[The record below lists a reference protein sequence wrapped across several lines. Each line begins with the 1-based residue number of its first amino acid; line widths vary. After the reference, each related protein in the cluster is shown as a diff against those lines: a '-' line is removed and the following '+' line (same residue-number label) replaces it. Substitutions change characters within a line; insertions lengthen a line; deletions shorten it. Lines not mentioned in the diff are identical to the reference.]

1 VLSCSQDGR
10 DIERQWRVD
19 GTPTALVPV
28 VLCLEPAV
36 CCPPACPPACLP
48 VCLQRYRRAM
58 VGNIVVRAYDS
69 LGATVDAAVALRTMR
84 EPSTNLAILVRVD
97 VARPRRKRRA
107 VRCWARRGV
116 YGSIIGWSSAG
127 PWQSPVVTPPIT
139 PAVTLPLRVLG
150 LRGLGKD
157 RTGMDRHRHRH
168 AHVSPAVLQSSG
180 WFSLASAARRR
191 LQLSFP
197 RHLYEAAH
205 GHTAVLDTD
214 LVQGLVPALVCIM
227 RNGK

>member
-1 VLSCSQDGR
+1 MPRLLCGR
-10 DIERQWRVD
+10 CVQ
-19 GTPTALVPV
+19 
-28 VLCLEPAV
+28 
-36 CCPPACPPACLP
+36 
-48 VCLQRYRRAM
+48 
-58 VGNIVVRAYDS
+58 
-69 LGATVDAAVALRTMR
+69 R
-84 EPSTNLAILVRVD
+84 EPSTNLPTLVRVD

-116 YGSIIGWSSAG
+116 CGSIIGWSSAG
-127 PWQSPVVTPPIT
+127 PWQSPAVTPPIT
-139 PAVTLPLRVLG
+139 PAVTLALRMLG
-150 LRGLGKD
+150 LRGLERIGQAW
-157 RTGMDRHRHRH
+157 TGTDTPMSALPCCSH
-168 AHVSPAVLQSSG
+168 PAG
-180 WFSLASAARRR
+180 LASAARRR